1 MVVKEKRES
10 GNGFIVAG
18 GKERR
23 SGVDRRR
30 QGRAPLRFLI
40 AGGRRT
46 QGRRYEDR
54 QRMICFDRYR
64 QSHFSIIALILFF
77 SLMDA
82 LLTLELIN
90 RGAIELNPIM
100 AFYLGIDPR
109 MFLLVKYGLT
119 SAGVIILLLFNNFVM
134 KPFRVRVGTLLY
146 LVLAAFLGVFSW
158 QVFLIHTVV
167 A

>member
-1 MVVKEKRES
+1 
-10 GNGFIVAG
+10 
-18 GKERR
+18 
-23 SGVDRRR
+23 
-30 QGRAPLRFLI
+30 
-40 AGGRRT
+40 
-46 QGRRYEDR
+46 
-54 QRMICFDRYR
+54 MICFDRYR